1 MQQMYLRMCCTLI
14 APSIRTLYQKTL
26 YTRVCVHV
34 FYNKDDND
42 FKLIFLRKRENF
54 QNLKSKISENKKKI
68 NKNTMLKLM
77 MELKQINVFY
87 VTAH

>member
-1 MQQMYLRMCCTLI
+1 MD
-14 APSIRTLYQKTL
+14 SISENIIHTC
-26 YTRVCVHV
+26 VCVHV
-34 FYNKDDND
+34 FYNKDDSD

-54 QNLKSKISENKKKI
+54 QNFKSKISENKKRKI

>member
-1 MQQMYLRMCCTLI
+1 MELY
-14 APSIRTLYQKTL
+14 IRKH
-26 YTRVCVHV
+26 YTHVCVCVHV
-34 FYNKDDND
+34 FYNKDNSD

-54 QNLKSKISENKKKI
+54 QNFKSKISENKKKI

>member
-1 MQQMYLRMCCTLI
+1 MELY
-14 APSIRTLYQKTL
+14 IRKH
-26 YTRVCVHV
+26 YTHVCVCVCVHV
-34 FYNKDDND
+34 FYNKDDSD

-54 QNLKSKISENKKKI
+54 QNFKSKISENKEKI

-77 MELKQINVFY
+77 MELKQIDVFY